1 MRTQKPNSPRGT
13 RTLLL
18 VLPLMLLLG
27 ACAADTDELQEPAQ
41 AADEEEPSDEP
52 EAGEGP
58 AELPDDP
65 IVVNVAM
72 TPFYDYQFFAVA
84 EELGWDEELGL
95 DLQFEWFAQSGPSIQ
110 ALSRG
115 DVDTV
120 NTCVVC
126 NYPFYDSVPELRNFL
141 TVNQFKGFSI
151 IGRTDTSRTYDEFLD
166 ELGDPEAAQQATIEQ
181 MDGATIPMYEANYV
195 SLLSATL
202 EQGDLTTDAVEI
214 VNFAEDD
221 RAAVAFLGGTG
232 DFYMGGLPS
241 QVNILLEHSDD
252 YHVVGGA
259 EVLGPAG
266 LWYSQVAASDDWLEA
281 NEEAALRIMA
291 MSYRFNR
298 YVQEQPD
305 TVFPIVADSMRDHGG
320 PDTTPDE
327 LALVFDQFLEF
338 RSYQDEQDTTYNA
351 DSDLYWRHSAE
362 YYVEQSDE
370 LPDDAD
376 YERQNPLEPWFEL
389 FLTRSDLLEWVDAP
403 L

>member
-58 AELPDDP
+58 GELPDDP